1 MIIDFDSHLREG
13 YFMDEVYRLEG
24 PYERFRPVKLN
35 DGRTHNTK
43 FLHSLD
49 PISPQGHAA
58 HRHPYIYDPKTN
70 WRGGDIAARQ
80 VGGYD
85 IARRREDIGK
95 EGIDKQLICP
105 TQITVATSNL
115 GGLGR
120 ECARLFNDW
129 VARLVKGH
137 ENIFLPVAM
146 APAGCP
152 EAMAD
157 ELRRCVKDLGFRTS
171 HLVPYCGTRNLDDPS
186 FYPYY
191 QAAEELGVP
200 LLCHPNSNGEL
211 VDRFDNFY
219 KTHVLGR
226 PTNCSAALVALVL
239 GGVFEKFP
247 GLKVVFFECS
257 AEWILYWMHRMDD
270 DWEWAKDF
278 PQISG
283 MLKMAPSEYIRRSC
297 WVFSV
302 LLALPAFG
310 VEPTPGVAAVAA
322 YSGPDRTARLI
333 AGAKKEG
340 ELMLYSSLTQDD
352 QLKLVADFKHRYGV
366 AVKFWRGSQAHILQ
380 RVTSETRGGRFEFDV
395 LETNSPQIEALAREK
410 LLQKMNSPYIEQEL
424 LPEVIPSHGEWA
436 PDRLNLL
443 VYAYNTHL
451 EKPADVPKSWQ
462 DLLDPKWKKRIGVE
476 STNVEWFAALVK
488 SLGEKAGLEL
498 FRRMA
503 DNGLAVRTGH
513 NHSAVLV
520 AAGEI
525 PLMLGIYSHDADR
538 MKAKSAPV
546 DWFILPP
553 AVVLPSAVA
562 VSRRAPHPNAA
573 ALFYDYMLT
582 DGQRFYTEVH
592 HVPANKNY
600 DTPVRRLV
608 RERQAVKIVNAQ
620 ETIDDYEKWVDLY
633 KRIIVDRSQH

>member
-1 MIIDFDSHLREG
+1 M
-13 YFMDEVYRLEG
+13 RLTC
-24 PYERFRPVKLN
+24 F
-35 DGRTHNTK
+35 
-43 FLHSLD
+43 
-49 PISPQGHAA
+49 
-58 HRHPYIYDPKTN
+58 
-70 WRGGDIAARQ
+70 
-80 VGGYD
+80 
-85 IARRREDIGK
+85 
-95 EGIDKQLICP
+95 
-105 TQITVATSNL
+105 
-115 GGLGR
+115 
-120 ECARLFNDW
+120 
-129 VARLVKGH
+129 
-137 ENIFLPVAM
+137 
-146 APAGCP
+146 
-152 EAMAD
+152 
-157 ELRRCVKDLGFRTS
+157 
-171 HLVPYCGTRNLDDPS
+171 
-186 FYPYY
+186 
-191 QAAEELGVP
+191 
-200 LLCHPNSNGEL
+200 
-211 VDRFDNFY
+211 
-219 KTHVLGR
+219 
-226 PTNCSAALVALVL
+226 
-239 GGVFEKFP
+239 
-247 GLKVVFFECS
+247 
-257 AEWILYWMHRMDD
+257 
-270 DWEWAKDF
+270 
-278 PQISG
+278 
-283 MLKMAPSEYIRRSC
+283 
-297 WVFSV
+297 VFSV

-352 QLKLVADFKHRYGV
+352 QLKLVADFKRRYGV
-366 AVKFWRGSQAHILQ
+366 TVKFWRGSQAHILQ
-380 RVTSETRGGRFEFDV
+380 RALSETRGSRFEFDV
-395 LETNSPQIEALAREK
+395 LETNAPQIEALAREK

-424 LPEVIPSHGEWA
+424 LPEVMPSHGEWA

-443 VYAYNTHL
+443 VYAYNTQL
-451 EKPADVPKSWQ
+451 VRPADVPKSWQ
-462 DLLDPKWKKRIGVE
+462 ALLDPKWKKRIGVE
-476 STNVEWFAALVK
+476 STNVEWFAALVE

-498 FRRMA
+498 FRRIA

-592 HVPANKNY
+592 RVPANKNY

-620 ETIDDYEKWVDLY
+620 ETIDDYEKWLDLY